1 MGYGQQEASDPRGSV
16 PRRTTLEWDGWRLT
30 LENAGVANFYDRR
43 QWGSNRSA
51 TITLHAGERVNYGA
65 PVPDAAPCT
74 WKWRFEKQ
82 TK

>member
-16 PRRTTLEWDGWRLT
+16 PRRTTLEWDGRRLT

-65 PVPDAAPCT
+65 PAPDAAPCT